1 MGKGLGMEDDLEL
14 GRGLGVGKGSIS
26 GVGSRNGEGSGIVG
40 IGPFRDWD
48 LSPGLGSIIGLKCL
62 PFLIMPLFPG
72 NGSDLNP
79 DHKPGE
85 VKHPKSWGQTHQ
97 ILGSSPRPQILDVPT
112 PWGRS
117 NIPKPKLWDVNLPPP
132 P

>member
-1 MGKGLGMEDDLEL
+1 MGKGLGMEDDVEL

-79 DHKPGE
+79 DHKPGG
-85 VKHPKSWGQTHQ
+85 GQTPQ
-97 ILGSSPRPQILDVPT
+97 ILGSNTPNPGVKPPT
-112 PWGRS
+112 PNPGCS
-117 NIPKPKLWDVNLPPP
+117 NTMGEIKHP
-132 P
+132 